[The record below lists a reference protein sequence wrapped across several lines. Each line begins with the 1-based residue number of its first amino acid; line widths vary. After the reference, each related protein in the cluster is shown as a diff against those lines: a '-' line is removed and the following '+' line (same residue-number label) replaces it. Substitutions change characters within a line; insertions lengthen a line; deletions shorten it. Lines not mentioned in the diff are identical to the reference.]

1 MFILEVRNVIVE
13 VRHVIVE
20 VRHVIVGVGHV
31 FSFIQEGEACYGRS
45 RKARHFISGR
55 QGMLW

>member
-1 MFILEVRNVIVE
+1 MFIVE